1 MLQPTET
8 WLTWA
13 FGFVVS
19 DKHITCTGRPSPRND
34 ECRLLVPDTFSSSQ
48 SRVLC
53 ERPLIVGLGRTLGL
67 HAPRA
72 QLLYREPS
80 TGIRALAP
88 FLESG
93 SCCRIP
99 IGARATASLRE
110 TATGALNLF
119 SIEESPI
126 GERDALVA
134 RAFADVATISLL
146 QHGASTKAQ
155 QVNEQLSGAL
165 GQPRGDRASKGY
177 ARRASW
183 HRNHG
188 SVLPAPKLRP

>member
-13 FGFVVS
+13 FGFVAS
-19 DKHITCTGRPSPRND
+19 DKHIACAGRPSPRND
-34 ECRLLVPDTFSSSQ
+34 ECRLLVPDTFSSSL

-80 TGIRALAP
+80 TRIRALAP

-99 IGARATASLRE
+99 IGARASASPPRDDLRR
-110 TATGALNLF
+110 F
-119 SIEESPI
+119 ES
-126 GERDALVA
+126 
-134 RAFADVATISLL
+134 L
-146 QHGASTKAQ
+146 QY
-155 QVNEQLSGAL
+155 
-165 GQPRGDRASKGY
+165 RGGPDRRT
-177 ARRASW
+177 RRAGGTGI
-183 HRNHG
+183 R
-188 SVLPAPKLRP
+188 